1 MGLKEVIKG
10 MVAKLLNIVPA
21 TDNQISIK
29 EPLSHAGTVLRNRIW
44 YRGDPSE
51 LDQFFKQTAT
61 DDVGKS
67 RFWAAVPSADSSIR
81 KFHSGL
87 PGEIVDKLADIVIAD
102 LDSIELTEQELW
114 DDIALDNKFT
124 DKVLG
129 EAIKDTLI
137 DGDGA
142 FKLSVDTETTEY
154 PIIEFFSGSDVD
166 YKYKRGRLQEIVFY
180 AYYTYEKETYRLE
193 EIYGKGYIDYK
204 LYNKHDKEVPLS
216 KVPEIAHLTKVTFTG
231 DFIMAVPMK
240 FFKSPKFENRGNS
253 IFERKSD
260 NFDALDEVISQWID
274 AIRAGRVKNYVPE
287 DMVPKDPETG
297 AVMRPNPF
305 DNQFFKKGSSLKED
319 ADEKIDQVQADIN
332 YTAFV
337 ESYASTLDMCL
348 QGIISP
354 ATLGIDLKKTDNA
367 EAQRE
372 KEKTTLYTR
381 GKIIDVLN
389 EVIPL
394 LVDTTLKVYDNMKK
408 QSPGEYEEN
417 VTVSFGEYASPDFG
431 SVAEVVGQ
439 AKAMGIMSLEQAIEE
454 LYGDTWTEEEKALEV
469 KRIREGDKVIDE
481 PAAWV
486 DRFNKGKQEDLEDDE
501 SNEGEEVTEDEE

>member
-1 MGLKEVIKG
+1 
-10 MVAKLLNIVPA
+10 MVARLLNIQPA
-21 TDNQISIK
+21 QDNQISIR

-102 LDSIELTEQELW
+102 LDSINLANEDTQNLW
-114 DDIALDNKFT
+114 DEISLDNKFS
-124 DKVLG
+124 DEILG
-129 EAIKDTLI
+129 GAIKDTLI

-142 FKLSVDTETTEY
+142 FKLSVDTEITEY
-154 PIIEFFSGSDVD
+154 PIIEFYSGTDVD
-166 YKYKRGRLQEIVFY
+166 YRYKRGRLQEVVFY
-180 AYYTYEKETYRLE
+180 AYYTHEKETYRLE

-204 LYNKHDKEVPLS
+204 LYDKHGKEVPLS
-216 KVPEIAHLTKVTFTG
+216 KVPEVAHLSKVTFAG
-231 DFIMAVPMK
+231 NFIMAVPMK

-253 IFERKSD
+253 IFDRKSD

-274 AIRAGRVKNYVPE
+274 AIRAGRVKNYIPE
-287 DMVPKDPETG
+287 DLVPKHPETG
-297 AVMRPNPF
+297 HVMRPNPF
-305 DNQFFKKGSSLKED
+305 DNQFIKIGTNMAED
-319 ADEKIDQVQADIN
+319 AKNQIDQIQADIN
-332 YTAFV
+332 YEAFV
-337 ESYASTLDMCL
+337 QSYASTLDMCL

-354 ATLGIDLKKTDNA
+354 STLGIDLKKTDNA

-381 GKIIDVLN
+381 GKIIDVLY

-408 QSPGEYEEN
+408 RTPKDYKATIN
-417 VTVSFGEYASPDFG
+417 FGEYASPDFD
-431 SVAEVVGQ
+431 STVEVVGK
-439 AKAMGIMSLEQAIEE
+439 AKTFGIMSLEQCIEE
-454 LYGDTWTEEEKALEV
+454 LYGDTWTDEEKALEV
-469 KRIREGDKVIDE
+469 KRIRERDKVIDE

-486 DRFNKGKQEDLEDDE
+486 DRFRKGKQEGLEDE
-501 SNEGEEVTEDEE
+501 EGEEVIEDEE

>member
-1 MGLKEVIKG
+1 MI
-10 MVAKLLNIVPA
+10 AKLLNILPA
-21 TDNQISIK
+21 TDNQISIR

-102 LDSIELTEQELW
+102 LDSIELAEQDLW
-114 DDIALDNKFT
+114 DEIALDNKFS
-124 DKVLG
+124 DEVLAG
-129 EAIKDTLI
+129 AIKDTLI

-142 FKLSVDTETTEY
+142 FKLSVDTEITEY
-154 PIIEFFSGSDVD
+154 PIIEFYSGSDVD
-166 YKYKRGRLQEIVFY
+166 YRYKRGRLQEIIFY

-193 EIYGKGYIDYK
+193 EIYGKGYIDYR
-204 LYNKHDKEVPLS
+204 LYDKNDKEVPLS
-216 KVPEIAHLTKVTFTG
+216 KVPEISHLSKITFTG
-231 DFIMAVPMK
+231 EFIMAVPMK

-274 AIRAGRVKNYVPE
+274 AIRAGRVKNYIPE
-287 DMVPKDPETG
+287 DLVPKHPETG
-297 AVMRPNPF
+297 LAMRPNPF
-305 DNQFFKKGSSLKED
+305 DNQFIKIGTSMKED
-319 ADEKIDQVQADIN
+319 AKDKIDQIQADIN

-354 ATLGIDLKKTDNA
+354 STLGIDLKKTDNA

-381 GKIIDVLN
+381 GKIIDVLV

-408 QSPGEYEEN
+408 RSPGEYE
-417 VTVSFGEYASPDFG
+417 VTVNFGEYASPDFG
-431 SVAEVVGQ
+431 SVAEIVGQ
-439 AKAMGIMSLEQAIEE
+439 AKSLGIMSLEQAIEE
-454 LYGDTWTEEEKALEV
+454 LYGDTWTDEEKALEV
-469 KRIREGDKVIDE
+469 KRIRQGDHVVDE
-481 PAAWV
+481 PAANI
-486 DRFNKGKQEDLEDDE
+486 DGLDDE
-501 SNEGEEVTEDEE
+501 IDDVIDDGKE

>member
-1 MGLKEVIKG
+1 MGLKEVIKN
-10 MVAKLLNIVPA
+10 MAMKLLNIQPA
-21 TDNQISIK
+21 TDNTISIK

-51 LDQFFKQTAT
+51 LDQFFKQMAT

-102 LDSIELTEQELW
+102 LDSIELSEQDLW
-114 DDIALDNKFT
+114 DEISLDNKFS
-124 DKVLG
+124 DEILG
-129 EAIKDTLI
+129 GAIKDTLI
-137 DGDGA
+137 CGDGA
-142 FKLSVDTETTEY
+142 FKLSVDTEITEY

-166 YKYKRGRLQEIVFY
+166 YRYKRGRLQEIVFY
-180 AYYTYEKETYRLE
+180 AYYTHEKETYRLE

-204 LYNKHDKEVPLS
+204 LYDKNNKEVPLS
-216 KVPEIAHLTKVTFTG
+216 KVPEISHLSKVTFTG

-274 AIRAGRVKNYVPE
+274 AIRAGRVKTYIPE
-287 DMVPKDPETG
+287 DLVPRNPDTG

-305 DNQFFKKGSSLKED
+305 DNQFFKTGSNMAEEGKD
-319 ADEKIDQVQADIN
+319 KIDQKQAEIN

-337 ESYASTLDMCL
+337 ESYANTLDMCL

-381 GKIIDVLN
+381 GKIIDVLV

-394 LVDTTLKVYDNMKK
+394 LIDTVLKVYDTMKGIN
-408 QSPGEYEEN
+408 QGEYEATIN
-417 VTVSFGEYASPDFG
+417 FGEYASPDFD
-431 SVAEVVGQ
+431 STVEVVGK
-439 AKAMGIMSLEQAIEE
+439 AKTFGIMSLEQCIEE
-454 LYGDTWTEEEKALEV
+454 LYGDTWTKEEKVLEV
-469 KRIREGDKVIDE
+469 KRIREGDSVIDE

-486 DRFNKGKQEDLEDDE
+486 DRYNKDKQEGSEDD
-501 SNEGEEVTEDEE
+501 VIEDEE

>member
-1 MGLKEVIKG
+1 MGLKEVIKN
-10 MVAKLLNIVPA
+10 MAMKLLNIQPA
-21 TDNQISIK
+21 TDNSISIK

-102 LDSIELTEQELW
+102 LDNIELTEQELW
-114 DDIALDNKFT
+114 DEIALDNKFS
-124 DKVLG
+124 DKILG
-129 EAIKDTLI
+129 GAIKDTLI
-137 DGDGA
+137 CGDGA
-142 FKLSVDTETTEY
+142 FKLSVDTEITEY

-166 YKYKRGRLQEIVFY
+166 YRYKRGRLQEIVFY
-180 AYYTYEKETYRLE
+180 AYYTHDKETYRLE

-204 LYNKHDKEVPLS
+204 LYDKHDKEVPLS
-216 KVPEIAHLTKVTFTG
+216 KVPEIAHLSKITFTG

-274 AIRAGRVKNYVPE
+274 AIRAGRVKTYIPE
-287 DMVPKDPETG
+287 DLIPKNPDTG
-297 AVMRPNPF
+297 ALMRPNPF
-305 DNQFFKKGSSLKED
+305 DNQFIGVGSSLKE
-319 ADEKIDQVQADIN
+319 ESKEQIEQKQADIN

-337 ESYASTLDMCL
+337 ESYANTLDMCL

-354 ATLGIDLKKTDNA
+354 STLGIDLKKTDNA

-394 LVDTTLKVYDNMKK
+394 LIDTTLKVHDTMKGK
-408 QSPGEYEEN
+408 SPGEYQEN
-417 VTVSFGEYASPDFG
+417 ITVSFGEYASPDFD
-431 SVAEVVGQ
+431 STVEVVGK
-439 AKAMGIMSLEQAIEE
+439 AKSYGIMSLEQCIEE
-454 LYGDTWTEEEKALEV
+454 LYGDTWTDEEKTLEV
-469 KRIREGDKVIDE
+469 KRIKLGDSVVDE
-481 PAAWV
+481 PATNI
-486 DRFNKGKQEDLEDDE
+486 DGME
-501 SNEGEEVTEDEE
+501 EDEEEVIENDEE

>member
-1 MGLKEVIKG
+1 MGLREVIKN
-10 MVAKLLNIVPA
+10 MVMKALNITPA
-21 TDNQISIK
+21 EDNQISIR
-29 EPLSHAGTVLRNRIW
+29 EPLSHNMNVLRNRIW

-51 LDQFFKQTAT
+51 LDQFFKQAAT

-102 LDSIELTEQELW
+102 LDNIDLNNESEVDTAEQLLW
-114 DDIALDNKFT
+114 NDIALDNKFN
-124 DKVLG
+124 DDLLG
-129 EAIKDTLI
+129 DAIKDTLI
-137 DGDGA
+137 EGDGA
-142 FKLSVDTETTEY
+142 FKLSVDTDITEY
-154 PIIEFFSGSDVD
+154 PIIEFYSGSDVS
-166 YKYKRGRLQEIVFY
+166 YTYKRGRLQEIVFY
-180 AYYTYEKETYRLE
+180 AYYTHDKETYRLD
-193 EIYGKGYIDYK
+193 EIYGKGFIDYK
-204 LYNKHDKEVPLS
+204 LYDKNGKEVAIS
-216 KVPEIAHLTKVTFTG
+216 KVPEVAKLSKVIFKG
-231 DFIMAVPMK
+231 DFIMAVPIK

-274 AIRAGRVKNYVPE
+274 AIRDGRVKTYIPE
-287 DMVPKDPETG
+287 DLVPKHPDTG
-297 AVMRPNPF
+297 HAMRPNSF
-305 DNQFFKKGSSLKED
+305 DNKFIKIGTSMKEEAKD
-319 ADEKIDQVQADIN
+319 IIDQIQADIN

-337 ESYASTLDMCL
+337 ESYANTLDMCM

-354 ATLGIDLKKTDNA
+354 STLGIDLKKTDNA

-381 GKIIDVLN
+381 GKVIDVLT

-408 QSPGEYEEN
+408 KSPGEYEEN
-417 VTVSFGEYASPDFG
+417 ISVSFGEYASPDFG

-439 AKAMGIMSLEQAIEE
+439 AKSLGIMSLEQAIEE
-454 LYGDTWTEEEKALEV
+454 LYGDTWTKEEKESEV
-469 KRIREGDKVIDE
+469 KRIREGESVIDE
-481 PAAWV
+481 PGTWV
-486 DRFNKGKQEDLEDDE
+486 DRMDLNREGLKDDDDDE
-501 SNEGEEVTEDEE
+501 E

>member
-1 MGLKEVIKG
+1 MGLKEVIQG

-87 PGEIVDKLADIVIAD
+87 PGEIVDKLADIVISD
-102 LDSIELTEQELW
+102 LDSIELSEQDLW
-114 DDIALDNKFT
+114 DDIALDNKLN
-124 DKVLG
+124 DEVLG
-129 EAIKDTLI
+129 GAIKDTLI
-137 DGDGA
+137 CGDGA
-142 FKLSVDTETTEY
+142 FKLSVDEETTEY

-180 AYYTYEKETYRLE
+180 AYYTHEKETYRLE

-204 LYNKHDKEVPLS
+204 LYDKNDKEVPLS

-408 QSPGEYEEN
+408 QSPGEYEA
-417 VTVSFGEYASPDFG
+417 TVNFGEYASPDFG

>member
-1 MGLKEVIKG
+1 MGLREVIKG
-10 MVAKLLNIVPA
+10 MVAKLLNIQPA
-21 TDNQISIK
+21 QDHQISIK

-51 LDQFFKQTAT
+51 LDQFFKQAAI
-61 DDVGKS
+61 DDVGRS

-87 PGEIVDKLADIVIAD
+87 PGEIVDRLTDIVVSD
-102 LDSIELTEQELW
+102 LDSISLENEENQKLW
-114 DDIALDNKFT
+114 DEIAKDNKFS
-124 DKVLG
+124 DELLG
-129 EAIKDTLI
+129 EAIKNTLI

-142 FKLSVDTETTEY
+142 FKLSVDTEITEY
-154 PIIEFFSGSDVD
+154 PIIEFYSGTDVD
-166 YKYKRGRLQEIVFY
+166 YVYKRGRLQEVVFY

-204 LYNKHDKEVPLS
+204 LYDKHDKEVPLS
-216 KVPEIAHLTKVTFTG
+216 KVPEIAHLSKVTFAG
-231 DFIMAVPMK
+231 NFIMAVPMK

-253 IFERKSD
+253 IFDRKSD

-274 AIRAGRVKNYVPE
+274 AIRAGRVKNYIPE
-287 DMVPKDPETG
+287 DLVPKDPNTG

-305 DNQFFKKGSSLKED
+305 DNQFIKVGSPRAED
-319 ADEKIDQVQADIN
+319 AKYQIDQIQADIN
-332 YTAFV
+332 YEAFI
-337 ESYASTLDMCL
+337 ESYANTLDMCL

-354 ATLGIDLKKTDNA
+354 STLGIDLKKTDNA

-372 KEKTTLYTR
+372 KEKATLYTR
-381 GKIIDVLN
+381 GKIINTLY

-408 QSPGEYEEN
+408 RTPKDYEVS
-417 VTVSFGEYASPDFG
+417 VTFGEYASPDFG
-431 SVAEVVGQ
+431 SVVEVVGK
-439 AKAMGIMSLEQAIEE
+439 AKSYGIMSLEQCIEE

-469 KRIREGDKVIDE
+469 KRIREGDAVIDE

-486 DRFNKGKQEDLEDDE
+486 DRFYKGKQENQE
-501 SNEGEEVTEDEE
+501 EDEEVIEDEE

>member
-21 TDNQISIK
+21 TDNSISIK

-51 LDQFFKQTAT
+51 LDQFFKQAAI

-102 LDSIELTEQELW
+102 LDSIELTEQDLW
-114 DDIALDNKFT
+114 DEIALDNKFS
-124 DKVLG
+124 DEILAG
-129 EAIKDTLI
+129 AIKDTLI
-137 DGDGA
+137 DGDGT
-142 FKLSVDTETTEY
+142 FKLSVDTEITKY
-154 PIIEFFSGSDVD
+154 PIIEFYSGSDVN
-166 YKYKRGRLQEIVFY
+166 YRYKRGRLQEVIFY
-180 AYYTYEKETYRLE
+180 AYYTHEKETYRLE

-204 LYNKHDKEVPLS
+204 LYDKNDKEVPLS
-216 KVPEIAHLTKVTFTG
+216 KVPEISHLSKVTYAG
-231 DFIMAVPMK
+231 NFIMAVPMR
-240 FFKSPKFENRGNS
+240 FFKSAKFEGRGNS

-274 AIRAGRVKNYVPE
+274 AIRAGRVKNYIPE
-287 DMVPKDPETG
+287 DLVPKHPETG
-297 AVMRPNPF
+297 HAMRPNPF
-305 DNQFFKKGSSLKED
+305 DNQFIKIGSSMKEEAKD
-319 ADEKIDQVQADIN
+319 QIDQIQADIN
-332 YTAFV
+332 YSAFV

-354 ATLGIDLKKTDNA
+354 STLGIDLKKTDNA

-408 QSPGEYEEN
+408 KHPGDYE
-417 VTVSFGEYASPDFG
+417 VTISFGEYASPDFG
-431 SVAEVVGQ
+431 SVVEVVGQ
-439 AKAMGIMSLEQAIEE
+439 AKSYGIMSLEQAIEE
-454 LYGDTWTEEEKALEV
+454 LYGDTWTDEEKALEV
-469 KRIREGDKVIDE
+469 QRIKEGDAVIDE
-481 PAAWV
+481 PAATI
-486 DRFNKGKQEDLEDDE
+486 DGLEDGDLI
-501 SNEGEEVTEDEE
+501 DEE

>member
-1 MGLKEVIKG
+1 MGFREVIKN
-10 MVAKLLNIVPA
+10 MVMKALNIEPA
-21 TDNQISIK
+21 QDNQISIR
-29 EPLSHAGTVLRNRIW
+29 EPLSHPGTVLRNRIW

-61 DDVGKS
+61 DNVGRS

-102 LDSIELTEQELW
+102 LNSIDLDDEESQELW
-114 DDIALDNKFT
+114 DEIVLDNKFS
-124 DKVLG
+124 DEILG
-129 EAIKDTLI
+129 GAIKDTLI

-142 FKLSVDTETTEY
+142 FKLSVDTEITEY
-154 PIIEFFSGSDVD
+154 PIIEFFSGTDVA
-166 YKYKRGRLQEIVFY
+166 YVYKRGRLQEIVFY
-180 AYYTYEKETYRLE
+180 AYYTHEKETYRLE

-204 LYNKHDKEVPLS
+204 LYDKNDKEVPLF
-216 KVPEIAHLTKVTFTG
+216 KVPEISRLSKVTFAG

-274 AIRAGRVKNYVPE
+274 AIRAGRVKNYIPE
-287 DMVPKDPETG
+287 DLVPKHPETG
-297 AVMRPNPF
+297 AAMRPNPF
-305 DNQFFKKGSSLKED
+305 DNQFIKIGSSMKEESKD
-319 ADEKIDQVQADIN
+319 QIDQIQADIN

-337 ESYASTLDMCL
+337 ESYANTLDMCL

-354 ATLGIDLKKTDNA
+354 STLGIDLKKTDNA

-381 GKIIDVLN
+381 GKLIDVLV

-394 LVDTTLKVYDNMKK
+394 LVNTTLKVYDNMKK
-408 QSPGEYEEN
+408 RTPGEHDA
-417 VTVSFGEYASPDFG
+417 TVSFGEYASPDFD
-431 SVAEVVGQ
+431 STVEVVGK
-439 AKAMGIMSLEQAIEE
+439 AKTFGIMSLEQAIEE

-469 KRIREGDKVIDE
+469 KRIQEGDKVIDE
-481 PAAWV
+481 PATWV
-486 DRFNKGKQEDLEDDE
+486 DRFNKDKQEDPEDPD
-501 SNEGEEVTEDEE
+501 NPKDEEVEDGE

>member
-1 MGLKEVIKG
+1 MGLREVIRN
-10 MVAKLLNIVPA
+10 MVMKALNIEPA
-21 TDNQISIK
+21 QDNTISIK
-29 EPLSHAGTVLRNRIW
+29 EPLSHPGTVLRNRIW

-102 LDSIELTEQELW
+102 LDSIELTEQDLW
-114 DDIALDNKFT
+114 DEISRDNKFS
-124 DKVLG
+124 DEILG
-129 EAIKDTLI
+129 GAIKDTLI

-142 FKLSVDTETTEY
+142 FKLSVDTEITDY
-154 PIIEFFSGSDVD
+154 PIIEFYSGSDVD
-166 YKYKRGRLQEIVFY
+166 YRYKRGRLQEIVFY
-180 AYYTYEKETYRLE
+180 AYYTYDKETYKLE

-204 LYNKHDKEVPLS
+204 LYDKNDKEVPLS
-216 KVPEIAHLTKVTFTG
+216 KVPEISHLSKVTYTGNFT
-231 DFIMAVPMK
+231 MAVPMK

-274 AIRAGRVKNYVPE
+274 AIRAGRVKNYIPE
-287 DMVPKDPETG
+287 DLVPKHPETG
-297 AVMRPNPF
+297 HAMRPNPF
-305 DNQFFKKGSSLKED
+305 DNQFIKIATSMKEESKD
-319 ADEKIDQVQADIN
+319 QIDQIQAEIN

-337 ESYASTLDMCL
+337 ESYANTLDMCL

-354 ATLGIDLKKTDNA
+354 STLGIDLKKTDNA

-381 GKIIDVLN
+381 GKVIDVLV

-408 QSPGEYEEN
+408 QYPKDYE
-417 VTVSFGEYASPDFG
+417 VTVNFGEYASPDFG
-431 SVAEVVGQ
+431 SVVEVVGQ
-439 AKAMGIMSLEQAIEE
+439 AKSLGIMSLEQAIEE
-454 LYGDTWTEEEKALEV
+454 LYGDTWTEEEKVLEV
-469 KRIREGDKVIDE
+469 KRIREGDSVVDE
-481 PAAWV
+481 PGTWV
-486 DRFNKGKQEDLEDDE
+486 DRMGLDRDGIDDE
-501 SNEGEEVTEDEE
+501 DVTEDEE

>member
-1 MGLKEVIKG
+1 
-10 MVAKLLNIVPA
+10 MVARLLNIQPA
-21 TDNQISIK
+21 TDNSISIK

-51 LDQFFKQTAT
+51 LDQFFKQTAI
-61 DDVGKS
+61 DDVGRS

-87 PGEIVDKLADIVIAD
+87 PGEIVDKLTDIVISD
-102 LDSIELTEQELW
+102 LDSIDLNDQEAQKLW
-114 DDIALDNKFT
+114 DEIAKDNKFS
-124 DKVLG
+124 DKLLG
-129 EAIKDTLI
+129 KAIQKTLV

-142 FKLSVDTETTEY
+142 FKLSVDTEITEY
-154 PIIEFFSGSDVD
+154 PIIEFYSGTDID
-166 YKYKRGRLQEIVFY
+166 YRYRRGRLQEVVFY
-180 AYYTYEKETYRLE
+180 AYYTHEKETYRLE

-204 LYNKHDKEVPLS
+204 LYDKNHKEVPLS
-216 KVPEIAHLTKVTFTG
+216 KVPEISHLSKITFAG
-231 DFIMAVPMK
+231 NFIMAVPMK

-274 AIRAGRVKNYVPE
+274 AIRAGRVKNYIPE
-287 DMVPKDPETG
+287 DLVPKNPDTG

-305 DNQFFKKGSSLKED
+305 DNQFIKIGSNMAED
-319 ADEKIDQVQADIN
+319 AKNQIDQIQADIN
-332 YTAFV
+332 YEAFV
-337 ESYASTLDMCL
+337 QSYASTLDMCL

-354 ATLGIDLKKTDNA
+354 STLGIDLKKTDNA

-381 GKIIDVLN
+381 GKIINTLH

-408 QSPGEYEEN
+408 RTPKDYEVS
-417 VTVSFGEYASPDFG
+417 VTFGEYASPDFD
-431 SVAEVVGQ
+431 STVEVVGK
-439 AKAMGIMSLEQAIEE
+439 AKSYGIMSLEQCIEE
-454 LYGDTWTEEEKALEV
+454 LYGDTWTDEEKALEV
-469 KRIREGDKVIDE
+469 QRIRQGDYVVDE
-481 PAAWV
+481 PAASI
-486 DRFNKGKQEDLEDDE
+486 DGLEDDE
-501 SNEGEEVTEDEE
+501 GDDEGEEVIEDGE

>member
-1 MGLKEVIKG
+1 MGLREVIKG
-10 MVAKLLNIVPA
+10 MVAKLLNIQPA
-21 TDNQISIK
+21 QDHQISIK
-29 EPLSHAGTVLRNRIW
+29 EPLSHAGIVLRNRIW

-87 PGEIVDKLADIVIAD
+87 PGEIVDKLADIVISD
-102 LDSIELTEQELW
+102 LDNIDFNDQEAQKLW
-114 DDIALDNKFT
+114 DEIAKDNKFS
-124 DKVLG
+124 DELLG
-129 EAIKDTLI
+129 EAIKNTLI

-142 FKLSVDTETTEY
+142 FKLSVDTEITEY
-154 PIIEFFSGSDVD
+154 PIIEFYSGTDID
-166 YKYKRGRLQEIVFY
+166 YRYKRGRLQEIVFY
-180 AYYTYEKETYRLE
+180 AYYTHDKETYRLE
-193 EIYGKGYIDYK
+193 EIYGRGYIDYK
-204 LYNKHDKEVPLS
+204 LYNRHDEEVPLS
-216 KVPEIAHLTKVTFTG
+216 KVPEISHLSKITFAG
-231 DFIMAVPMK
+231 NFIMAVPMK

-274 AIRAGRVKNYVPE
+274 AIRAGRVKNYIPE
-287 DMVPKDPETG
+287 DLVPKHPETG
-297 AVMRPNPF
+297 HAMRPNPF
-305 DNQFFKKGSSLKED
+305 DNQFIKIGTNMAED
-319 ADEKIDQVQADIN
+319 AKNQIDQIQAEIN
-332 YTAFV
+332 YEAFV
-337 ESYASTLDMCL
+337 ESYVNTLDMCL

-354 ATLGIDLKKTDNA
+354 STLGIDLKKTDNA

-381 GKIIDVLN
+381 GKIINSLH

-408 QSPGEYEEN
+408 RTPKDYEVS
-417 VTVSFGEYASPDFG
+417 VTFGEYASPDFG
-431 SVAEVVGQ
+431 SVVEVVGK
-439 AKAMGIMSLEQAIEE
+439 AKSYGVMSLEQCIEE
-454 LYGDTWTEEEKALEV
+454 LYGDTWTDEEKALEV
-469 KRIREGDKVIDE
+469 KRIREGDAVIDE

-486 DRFNKGKQEDLEDDE
+486 DRFNKGKQEALEDK
-501 SNEGEEVTEDEE
+501 EVIEDEE

>member
-1 MGLKEVIKG
+1 MGLKEVIKN
-10 MVAKLLNIVPA
+10 MAMKLLNIQPA
-21 TDNQISIK
+21 TDNSISIK

-87 PGEIVDKLADIVIAD
+87 PGEIVDKLADIVISD
-102 LDSIELTEQELW
+102 LDSIELSEQDLW
-114 DDIALDNKFT
+114 DEISLDNKFS
-124 DKVLG
+124 DEILG
-129 EAIKDTLI
+129 GAIKDTLI
-137 DGDGA
+137 CGDGA
-142 FKLSVDTETTEY
+142 FKLSVDTEITEY

-166 YKYKRGRLQEIVFY
+166 YRYKRGRLQEIIFY
-180 AYYTYEKETYRLE
+180 AYYTNEKETYRLE

-204 LYNKHDKEVPLS
+204 LYDKNNKEVPLS
-216 KVPEIAHLTKVTFTG
+216 KVPEVSHLKKVTFIG

-274 AIRAGRVKNYVPE
+274 AIRAGRVKNYIPE
-287 DMVPKDPETG
+287 DLVPKHPDTG
-297 AVMRPNPF
+297 HAMRPNPF
-305 DNQFFKKGSSLKED
+305 DNQFIKIATSMKED
-319 ADEKIDQVQADIN
+319 SKDQIDQVQADIN

-337 ESYASTLDMCL
+337 ESYANTLDMCL

-354 ATLGIDLKKTDNA
+354 STLGIDLKKTDNA

-381 GKIIDVLN
+381 GKIIDVLV

-394 LVDTTLKVYDNMKK
+394 LIDTVLKVYNTMKGIN
-408 QSPGEYEEN
+408 PGEYEATIN
-417 VTVSFGEYASPDFG
+417 FGEYASPDFD
-431 SVAEVVGQ
+431 STVEVVGK
-439 AKAMGIMSLEQAIEE
+439 AKTFGIMSLEQCIEE
-454 LYGDTWTEEEKALEV
+454 LYGDTWTKEEKILEV
-469 KRIREGDKVIDE
+469 KRIREGDSVIDE

-486 DRFNKGKQEDLEDDE
+486 DRYNKDKQEGSEDD
-501 SNEGEEVTEDEE
+501 VIEDEE